1 MMEFILSLYVKNCGH
16 WDDCYEDV
24 RSKKSKPTVYNY
36 KGNDLTFLM
45 DDNYPSKLK
54 EIIMPAFFLFHYGN
68 MNLLESNNVIG
79 FNFSPSLKDL
89 ENLIN
94 LAVGEHNPEDVVIC
108 MPSKFINLGIIGW
121 IELRHYKLIVIHDE
135 QLENFRLKDCL
146 DLKNHLL
153 ISEFNHLIPEIKKCD
168 GQHIERLLFA
178 FSNHLFIYKTN
189 GLLDSNKKLA
199 KQLDNCVGQ
208 AKNKKL
214 VSCHF
219 VNNVLVYTEEEFV
232 NRDLISE
239 TLPDWGI

>member
-1 MMEFILSLYVKNCGH
+1 
-16 WDDCYEDV
+16 
-24 RSKKSKPTVYNY
+24 
-36 KGNDLTFLM
+36 M

-54 EIIMPAFFLFHYGN
+54 EIIMPPFFLFHYGN

-94 LAVGEHNPEDVVIC
+94 HAVGEHNPEDIVIC

-121 IELRHYKLIVIHDE
+121 IELRHYKLIVIHDQ

-178 FSNHLFIYKTN
+178 FSNHLFINKTN
-189 GLLDSNKKLA
+189 ELLDSNKKLA
-199 KQLDNCVGQ
+199 KALDNCVGE
-208 AKNKKL
+208 ANNKKL
-214 VSCHF
+214 VSCHY
-219 VNNVLVYTEEEFV
+219 VNNVLVYTDEAYK
-232 NRDLISE
+232 IA
-239 TLPDWGI
+239 